1 MPNRQPEPQTV
12 IMSMIGKEWRGYCE
26 IWIGGCEGCDA
37 GGVCGGGGV
46 RWWDIEGMVGY
57 RGDGGGFL
65 RMGWN
70 RTADVVR
77 GVHCWDIGD
86 GGTMSGED

>member
-37 GGVCGGGGV
+37 GGVCGGL
-46 RWWDIEGMVGY
+46 VGY
-57 RGDGGGFL
+57 RGDGGGVL
-65 RMGWN
+65 RMGRN

-86 GGTMSGED
+86 GGTMSGEY